1 MLSTLLE
8 KGGRLVDNTSE
19 IRRSTTVVY
28 RRDRQAMLT
37 AGFCLARV
45 NLRQLILVFMLLFT
59 DRIAV
64 QVYQS
69 VTCAFCVLT
78 RDNTFE
84 RNMPFNVNIGTV
96 VSLF

>member
-1 MLSTLLE
+1 VLSTLLE

-37 AGFCLARV
+37 AGFCLAS
-45 NLRQLILVFMLLFT
+45 QFATADTCFMLLFT

-69 VTCAFCVLT
+69 VTCVFCVLT